1 MQVKFYRQ
9 RLESQN
15 LHKFNFSQG
24 LKSIQ
29 SCLMELVKRDYLRGV
44 VLVQID
50 LLERRIELY
59 LASHARYLPASI
71 GCDGRLL
78 LVVNDHSMRGTLCS
92 LFD

>member
-9 RLESQN
+9 RPKSQN

-44 VLVQID
+44 ALVQID
-50 LLERRIELY
+50 LLERRVELNLTCDCRY
-59 LASHARYLPASI
+59 LAASI
-71 GCDGRLL
+71 GCDGLF
-78 LVVNDHSMRGTLCS
+78 LVVNDHSI
-92 LFD
+92 

>member
-9 RLESQN
+9 RAKSQN

-44 VLVQID
+44 ALVQID
-50 LLERRIELY
+50 LLERRVELH
-59 LASHARYLPASI
+59 LTCHGLYLPASI
-71 GCDGRLL
+71 GCDRLF
-78 LVVNDHSMRGTLCS
+78 LVVNDHSM
-92 LFD
+92 